1 MKNKI
6 LNSPVFRVAVA
17 IIAALA
23 IIYGACTVSNT
34 FQAYEIVS
42 SNYDTFNYPNTIKVH
57 SGTFKQ
63 TEMMDLFVCKVSAEN
78 AYGQRSYNSFLASKD
93 GMTSFE
99 WYDENDIPILSS
111 TKKQANQSNI
121 SELLLNFLI
130 WKDWV

>member
-6 LNSPVFRVAVA
+6 TNSP
-17 IIAALA
+17 IAKVVTVILTALVL
-23 IIYGACTVSNT
+23 IYGAWTVSNT
-34 FQAYEIVS
+34 FHAYEIVS
-42 SNYDTFNYPNTIKVH
+42 ANYDTFNYPNTIKVH
-57 SGTFKQ
+57 SGTFKH
-63 TEMMDLFVCKVSAEN
+63 TELMDLFVCKVSAEN

-99 WYDENDIPILSS
+99 WYDENDIPILSI